1 MPVDAE
7 DAAAAS
13 PPKSWAGISMLT
25 RPFPGVER
33 PPDHHLQA
41 LARGRAGEEATAS
54 WYEANGYVVIAR
66 NWRTRAGEID
76 LLCVHPDR
84 SQLVVCEVKARRTDH
99 LGTPAE
105 AVTPAK
111 QARLRR
117 LAAAYLLT
125 SPVRF
130 AEVRFDVAC
139 VLGTELS
146 VIEGAF

>member
-1 MPVDAE
+1 M
-7 DAAAAS
+7 
-13 PPKSWAGISMLT
+13 
-25 RPFPGVER
+25 ER
-33 PPDHHLQA
+33 PPDHLQA
-41 LARGRAGEEATAS
+41 LARGRAGEDATAA
-54 WYEANGYVVIAR
+54 WYEDNGYVVIAR

-76 LLCVHPDR
+76 LLCVFPNR
-84 SQLVVCEVKARRTDH
+84 SQLVVCEVKARSTDH

-125 SPVRF
+125 SLISYQ
-130 AEVRFDVAC
+130 EVRFDVAC
-139 VLGTELS
+139 VLGTDLS